1 MARKVEKNNDIDDVL
16 YSESLI
22 FEGHPTH
29 PLTKTKLPLSM
40 EEVRT
45 YSPEFEK
52 IINLKVMLIHN
63 EYVNVTT
70 ILDHSQFILNEVILN
85 ILMNYI
91 HS

>member
-1 MARKVEKNNDIDDVL
+1 
-16 YSESLI
+16 
-22 FEGHPTH
+22 
-29 PLTKTKLPLSM
+29 M

-70 ILDHSQFILNEVILN
+70 ILDFSVHFK
-85 ILMNYI
+85 
-91 HS
+91 